1 MKQIVLGVVVQ
12 DQFGVAKSIRSIFP
26 LLSPVTVNSK
36 SNQQNKFIF
45 KFFFDSDEIIYNY
58 NYFSLL
64 FFLITYR
71 HMDMGH

>member
-45 KFFFDSDEIIYNY
+45 KFFDSDEIIYNY
-58 NYFSLL
+58 NYFFTS
-64 FFLITYR
+64 FLS
-71 HMDMGH
+71 HHV

>member
-45 KFFFDSDEIIYNY
+45 KFFF
-58 NYFSLL
+58 
-64 FFLITYR
+64 
-71 HMDMGH
+71 